1 MWNYWCNLGIYEM
14 LVRIGIEVDLVYI
27 AHFKLLKN
35 LIDLSKYDQIIIN
48 DIVHGLAGEGPVI
61 NLDLEDMVYLDSSAI
76 PICGIAVE
84 SIFTYYSE
92 DKLHDF
98 AKRRLDTLNTFLPF
112 FDSFLC
118 THIYDVNFFKS
129 KLSKPAMWL
138 KPISFS
144 DFEVVS
150 YGKDEGVVFNGSIY
164 QQRADFLKSEAEHGL
179 MISHLNITG
188 EDEKYWTPIIK
199 NICDFAIAE
208 VNNIELKDYQK
219 SIVSVNNHLR
229 KNAEIELI
237 KGLSRFKIVVHLP
250 AFFIGCHPRVIQS
263 LQAGSLPLTPSL
275 TGIESLWFIDNM
287 DCIYYEPSIKGNLAQ
302 LIQQFNDQRISQ
314 IIMNGRERNSIL
326 RSEYSLAFEIS
337 QFLL

>member
-164 QQRADFLKSEAEHGL
+164 QQRADFIKSESEFGL
-179 MISHLNITG
+179 SIFNLNITG

-199 NICDFAIAE
+199 NICEFTFII
-208 VNNIELKDYQK
+208 NNEFSIQKYQ
-219 SIVSVNNHLR
+219 STIVKNNNELR
-229 KNAEIELI
+229 KNAELELI
-237 KGLSRFKIVVHLP
+237 KGLSRYSFVVHLP
-250 AFFIGCHPRVIQS
+250 AFFKGCHPRVIQA
-263 LQAGSLPLTPSL
+263 LQAGALPLTPSL
-275 TGIESLWFIDNM
+275 KGIESFWYVNNV
-287 DCIYYEPSIKGNLAQ
+287 DCIYYEPTSKGNLAN
-302 LIQQFNDQRISQ
+302 LVNDLQNRHINQ
-314 IIMNGRERNSIL
+314 VIMNGRERNNFM
-326 RSEYSLAFEIS
+326 RSEYSLGFEIS
-337 QFLL
+337 QFLN